1 MKKMKFPV
9 ISVPSTRDQAR
20 MLRMAFCVYPPNHPP
35 EKSGQAA
42 LRAPLL
48 EKGRRGIADA
58 RLRTTLCLPST
69 RDEAFADFAVCL
81 YTDNKIV
88 YKLMFTQTAD
98 FKYVKK
104 NLEYKVYALCA
115 KCTPKRTPMIFVINT
130 LAIIIRKKQ
139 ENVHPYGYLY
149 GSLPLLYM
157 NYKTT
162 KMLKNV
168 THAVHFTYAS
178 SPDLVSERQIT
189 YSPISYLCAFK
200 HQSIMGRAFEFRRA
214 RKEKRWD
221 KMAKAFT
228 RLGREIA
235 ISVKLGGPNPDT
247 NPRLR
252 VAMQNAK
259 GVNMP
264 KDKVEA
270 AIKRAS
276 SKEEK
281 DFEEVVYEGYGPHG
295 VAIVV
300 ETATDNT
307 TRTVAN
313 VRMYFN
319 KNGGSLGTSGSV
331 NFMFERKGVI
341 KMPADGINLEDL
353 ELDLIDYGAEDI
365 FVEDGEIT
373 IYTGFTEFA
382 GMVKALEERKL
393 PVTSSE
399 LQRIPTNFAPAL
411 TESQEEEILNLID
424 KLEEDDDVQ
433 AVYHNMANAD

>member
-1 MKKMKFPV
+1 
-9 ISVPSTRDQAR
+9 
-20 MLRMAFCVYPPNHPP
+20 
-35 EKSGQAA
+35 
-42 LRAPLL
+42 
-48 EKGRRGIADA
+48 
-58 RLRTTLCLPST
+58 
-69 RDEAFADFAVCL
+69 
-81 YTDNKIV
+81 
-88 YKLMFTQTAD
+88 
-98 FKYVKK
+98 
-104 NLEYKVYALCA
+104 
-115 KCTPKRTPMIFVINT
+115 
-130 LAIIIRKKQ
+130 
-139 ENVHPYGYLY
+139 
-149 GSLPLLYM
+149 
-157 NYKTT
+157 
-162 KMLKNV
+162 
-168 THAVHFTYAS
+168 
-178 SPDLVSERQIT
+178 
-189 YSPISYLCAFK
+189 
-200 HQSIMGRAFEFRRA
+200 MGRAFEFRRA

-221 KMAKAFT
+221 KMSKAFT

-235 ISVKLGGPNPDT
+235 IAVKTGGPHPET

-264 KDKVEA
+264 KDRVEG

-281 DFEEVVYEGYGPHG
+281 DFEEVVYEGYGPYG

-300 ETATDNT
+300 ETATDNP

-319 KNGGSLGTSGSV
+319 KGGGALGTSGSV

-341 KMPADGINLEDL
+341 KMPAEGINLEDL

-365 FVEDGEIT
+365 YVEEGEII

-399 LQRIPTNFAPAL
+399 LQRIPTNYAPAL
-411 TESQEEEILNLID
+411 TEAQEEEILDLMD

-433 AVYHNMANAD
+433 AVYHNMGN

>member
-1 MKKMKFPV
+1 
-9 ISVPSTRDQAR
+9 
-20 MLRMAFCVYPPNHPP
+20 
-35 EKSGQAA
+35 
-42 LRAPLL
+42 
-48 EKGRRGIADA
+48 
-58 RLRTTLCLPST
+58 
-69 RDEAFADFAVCL
+69 
-81 YTDNKIV
+81 
-88 YKLMFTQTAD
+88 
-98 FKYVKK
+98 
-104 NLEYKVYALCA
+104 
-115 KCTPKRTPMIFVINT
+115 
-130 LAIIIRKKQ
+130 
-139 ENVHPYGYLY
+139 
-149 GSLPLLYM
+149 
-157 NYKTT
+157 
-162 KMLKNV
+162 
-168 THAVHFTYAS
+168 
-178 SPDLVSERQIT
+178 
-189 YSPISYLCAFK
+189 
-200 HQSIMGRAFEFRRA
+200 MGRAFEFRRA

-235 ISVKLGGPNPDT
+235 ISVKAGGPNPDT

-295 VAIVV
+295 VAMVV

-341 KMPADGINLEDL
+341 KMPAEGINLEDL

-365 FVEDGEIT
+365 YNEDGEIT

-411 TESQEEEILNLID
+411 TEAQEEDILNLID

-433 AVYHNMANAD
+433 AVYHNMGN

>member
-1 MKKMKFPV
+1 
-9 ISVPSTRDQAR
+9 
-20 MLRMAFCVYPPNHPP
+20 
-35 EKSGQAA
+35 
-42 LRAPLL
+42 
-48 EKGRRGIADA
+48 
-58 RLRTTLCLPST
+58 
-69 RDEAFADFAVCL
+69 
-81 YTDNKIV
+81 
-88 YKLMFTQTAD
+88 
-98 FKYVKK
+98 
-104 NLEYKVYALCA
+104 
-115 KCTPKRTPMIFVINT
+115 
-130 LAIIIRKKQ
+130 
-139 ENVHPYGYLY
+139 
-149 GSLPLLYM
+149 
-157 NYKTT
+157 
-162 KMLKNV
+162 
-168 THAVHFTYAS
+168 
-178 SPDLVSERQIT
+178 
-189 YSPISYLCAFK
+189 
-200 HQSIMGRAFEFRRA
+200 MGRAFEFRRA

-235 ISVKLGGPNPDT
+235 ISVKAGGPNPDT

-295 VAIVV
+295 VAMVV
-300 ETATDNT
+300 ETATDNP

-313 VRMYFN
+313 VRMHFN

-341 KMPADGINLEDL
+341 KMPAEGINLEDL

-399 LQRIPTNFAPAL
+399 LQRIPTSFAPAL
-411 TESQEEEILNLID
+411 TEAQEEDILNLID

-433 AVYHNMANAD
+433 AVFHNMANADQ